1 MMHPRYAPLGALVAL
16 LTASVAG
23 GQVVAGQ
30 ERADDWT
37 VPRTVDGHADL
48 QGVWSNNGA
57 TPLERPQIFGDRTE
71 LTEEEVAQIQL
82 RADQLVNGVED
93 AGATVFGDYLFRQA
107 VDDPSLQLF
116 DTETGNYNAFWIAD
130 RTFDDM
136 RTSLIIDPPN
146 GRIPPMTE
154 AAMTRLRASYGGG
167 RFDGPETMSL
177 NDRCIT
183 YGAPNLMTGYN
194 SYFQIA
200 QTPTHVVILQ
210 ELIHDARVIPLV
222 ELPDLDDDILLW
234 HGSSRGHWEGDT
246 LVIETKN
253 YSPKSGFL
261 LSAGAA
267 SANLLVTE
275 RFSRADADTLRYEVT
290 FHDDTKW
297 AIPWT
302 ALIFMQRTDDALFE
316 YACHEGNYAM
326 EGMLRGARA
335 EEAAAREAPAT
346 GGR

>member
-1 MMHPRYAPLGALVAL
+1 MVSA
-16 LTASVAG
+16 AG

-30 ERADDWT
+30 SRADDGWA
-37 VPRTVDGHADL
+37 VPRTGDGRADL

-57 TPLERPQIFGDRTE
+57 TPLERPVIFGDRAD
-71 LTEEEVAQIQL
+71 LTEEEMALIEQ
-82 RADQLVNGVED
+82 RADQLVNGAED
-93 AGATVFGDYLFRQA
+93 AGASVFGDYLFRQA
-107 VDDPSLQLF
+107 VEDPSLQLF
-116 DTETGNYNAFWIAD
+116 DTQTGNYNAFWIVD

-136 RTSLIIDPPN
+136 RTSLIIDPPD

-154 AAMTRLRASYGGG
+154 EALIRQRSSYGGG

-200 QTPTHVVILQ
+200 QTSTHVVILQ
-210 ELIHDARVIPLV
+210 ELIHDARVIPLDAR
-222 ELPDLDDDILLW
+222 PDLDDDILQW

-261 LSAGAA
+261 LSAGSA
-267 SANLLVTE
+267 SANIRVIE
-275 RFSRADADTLRYEVT
+275 RLSRADADTLRYEVT
-290 FHDDTKW
+290 FHDETKW
-297 AIPWT
+297 TSPWT

-326 EGMLRGARA
+326 EGMLAGARA
-335 EEAAAREAPAT
+335 QEAVAAEDR
-346 GGR
+346 

>member
-1 MMHPRYAPLGALVAL
+1 MILA
-16 LTASVAG
+16 AG
-23 GQVVAGQ
+23 GQVVVGQ
-30 ERADDWT
+30 ARADAGWA
-37 VPRTVDGHADL
+37 VPRTGDGQADL

-57 TPLERPQIFGDRTE
+57 TPLERPLIFGDRAV
-71 LTEEEVAQIQL
+71 LTEEEMALIKQ
-82 RADQLVNGVED
+82 RADQLVNGAED
-93 AGATVFGDYLFRQA
+93 AGASVFGDFLFRQA
-107 VDDPSLQLF
+107 VEDPSLRLF
-116 DTETGNYNAFWIAD
+116 DTETGNYTAFWIAD

-136 RTSLIIDPPN
+136 RTSLITDPPN

-154 AAMTRLRASYGGG
+154 AALTRQRSSYGRG

-210 ELIHDARVIPLV
+210 ELIHDARVIPLDPR
-222 ELPDLDDDILLW
+222 PDLDDDILQW
-234 HGSSRGHWEGDT
+234 HGSSRGRWEGDT
-246 LVIETKN
+246 LVIETTN

-261 LSAGAA
+261 LSAGTA
-267 SANLLVTE
+267 SANIRVIE

-290 FHDDTKW
+290 FHDETKW
-297 AIPWT
+297 TSPWT
-302 ALIFMQRTDDALFE
+302 VLIFMQRTDDALFE

-326 EGMLRGARA
+326 QGMLAGARA
-335 EEAAAREAPAT
+335 QEAAAAE
-346 GGR
+346 GR

>member
-57 TPLERPQIFGDRTE
+57 TPLERPEIFGDRTE

-154 AAMTRLRASYGGG
+154 AAMTRLRASYGGAFRRSG
-167 RFDGPETMSL
+167 
-177 NDRCIT
+177 
-183 YGAPNLMTGYN
+183 
-194 SYFQIA
+194 
-200 QTPTHVVILQ
+200 
-210 ELIHDARVIPLV
+210 
-222 ELPDLDDDILLW
+222 DD
-234 HGSSRGHWEGDT
+234 
-246 LVIETKN
+246 
-253 YSPKSGFL
+253 
-261 LSAGAA
+261 
-267 SANLLVTE
+267 VTE
-275 RFSRADADTLRYEVT
+275 RPMPHVRRPESHDRVQQLLPDRANADPRRDSSGA
-290 FHDDTKW
+290 HPRCPRDP
-297 AIPWT
+297 AG
-302 ALIFMQRTDDALFE
+302 RT
-316 YACHEGNYAM
+316 
-326 EGMLRGARA
+326 
-335 EEAAAREAPAT
+335 T
-346 GGR
+346 GPG